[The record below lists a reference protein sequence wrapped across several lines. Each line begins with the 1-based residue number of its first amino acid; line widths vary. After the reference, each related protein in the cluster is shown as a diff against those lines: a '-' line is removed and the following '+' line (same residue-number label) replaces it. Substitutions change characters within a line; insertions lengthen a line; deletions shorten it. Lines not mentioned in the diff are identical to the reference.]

1 MNTTALAHFRRH
13 RVVLFALLAAALAGS
28 AHAQQYLYRGMHL
41 IPATGLPSTAIVA
54 LGLTVRPVDVGTPG
68 PLVPVLPND
77 VHGQPQ
83 GMSVIWSNND
93 GDACQLPVFS
103 RPAGGLWNGTGNP
116 ATVRVWR
123 LDLNTHPLPVT
134 LALAAAPVAGP
145 PAAPAHALVTTV
157 APGMTLANMQAA
169 VAGTAGNWVIAPLP
183 PAACP

>member
-1 MNTTALAHFRRH
+1 MNTTALAHFHRH
-13 RVVLFALLAAALAGS
+13 RIVLFALLAGALAGC

-41 IPATGLPSTAIVA
+41 IPATGLPSIAVVA
-54 LGLTVRPVDVGTPG
+54 LGLTVRPVDVGAPG
-68 PLVPVLPND
+68 PLVLVQPND
-77 VHGQPQ
+77 AHGHPQ
-83 GMSVIWSNND
+83 GMSVIWSDHD
-93 GDACQLPVFS
+93 GDACQLPAFT
-103 RPAGGLWNGTGNP
+103 RPAGGLWHGTGN
-116 ATVRVWR
+116 ALTVRVWR
-123 LDLNTHPLPVT
+123 LDLTAHPLPAT